1 MGKTKDKVFDIF
13 GTGKEKT
20 KDIAKKSGEIIK
32 VGLAIGI
39 AGVGLGYGLS
49 ALKS

>member
-1 MGKTKDKVFDIF
+1 MGNKTDKVFDIM

-32 VGLAIGI
+32 VGLALGI

-49 ALKS
+49 AMKG

>member
-1 MGKTKDKVFDIF
+1 MGDKIDKTFDIL

-20 KDIAKKSGEIIK
+20 KDIAKKSIK
-32 VGLAIGI
+32 LVGVGLAMGI

-49 ALKS
+49 AINN